1 MDLGQGREDLDFH
14 GIGSRRQGVR
24 NVEAF
29 STFRIKGAGP
39 EGNGY
44 NRVVAGEGKEGGTI
58 ED

>member
-1 MDLGQGREDLDFH
+1 MGWGKEDLDFH

-24 NVEAF
+24 NVEDF
-29 STFRIKGAGP
+29 YTFRIKGVGP

-44 NRVVAGEGKEGGTI
+44 NRVVAGEGEKGGII